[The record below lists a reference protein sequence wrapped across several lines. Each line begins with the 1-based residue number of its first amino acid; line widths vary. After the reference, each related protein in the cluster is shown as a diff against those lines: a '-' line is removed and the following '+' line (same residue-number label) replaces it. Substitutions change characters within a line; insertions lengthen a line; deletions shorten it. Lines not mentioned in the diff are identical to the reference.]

1 MSGVLA
7 GECSREVTSTR
18 EQMKILVTATL
29 DQWGVDRLSQYGE
42 VANEGFGDKKRLLA
56 GRKLARALEGFD
68 VFVTEVD
75 QVRARVLEE
84 VDRLQV
90 IACCRADPANVD
102 VATATERGIPVLHA
116 PGRNA
121 QAVAELTLALMLM
134 SLRNIPQAMDI
145 MRQEGGPQGMVKMA
159 VTFFDLKGN
168 ELWGK
173 VVGIVGL
180 GAVGSEVARRLR
192 SFGVELLVYDPYVPD
207 AAVEHIGARRVDL
220 ATLLK
225 KADVVALHAALTAET
240 KGMLGR
246 EEFRLMKSTARLV
259 NTARAELTDEESL
272 YEALKEGRIA
282 GAALDVF
289 VQEPPPPDYPLLQL
303 PNVIATPHIG
313 GNTHEIPVHQ
323 SRIVVSDLERLFCG
337 ERPLHIVNPSA
348 LEGFR
353 WSDQAEEP
361 DGGDG

>member
-1 MSGVLA
+1 V
-7 GECSREVTSTR
+7 
-18 EQMKILVTATL
+18 KILVTATL
-29 DQWGVDRLSQYGE
+29 DPWGVDRLSRYGE

-56 GRKLARALEGFD
+56 GSKLARALDGVD
-68 VFVTEVD
+68 VFVTEID

-90 IACCRADPANVD
+90 IACCRADPVNVD
-102 VATATERGIPVLHA
+102 VAAATEKGIPVLHA

-134 SLRNIPQAMDI
+134 SLRNIPQSMDI
-145 MRQEGGPQGMVKMA
+145 LRQQGGPQGMVKMA
-159 VTFFDLKGN
+159 VTFFDLKGH

-180 GAVGSEVARRLR
+180 GAVGSEVAKRLR
-192 SFGVELLVYDPYVPD
+192 GFGVELLVCDPYVSD
-207 AAVEHIGARRVDL
+207 EEVVDLGARRADL
-220 ATLLK
+220 VTLLAE
-225 KADVVALHAALTAET
+225 ADVVTLHATLSAET

-246 EEFRLMKSTARLV
+246 EEFRVMKPTARLV
-259 NTARAELTDEESL
+259 NTARAELADEEAL
-272 YEALKEGRIA
+272 CEALKEGRIA

-289 VQEPPPPDYPLLQL
+289 AQEPPPPDHPLLQL

-313 GNTHEIPVHQ
+313 GNTYEIPVHQ

-337 ERPLHIVNPSA
+337 ERPLHIVNPST
-348 LEGFR
+348 LQGFGWR
-353 WSDQAEEP
+353 DRAEQP
-361 DGGDG
+361 GPRDG

>member
-1 MSGVLA
+1 
-7 GECSREVTSTR
+7 
-18 EQMKILVTATL
+18 MKILVTATL

-90 IACCRADPANVD
+90 IACCRADPVNVD
-102 VATATERGIPVLHA
+102 VARATERGIPVLHA

-145 MRQEGGPQGMVKMA
+145 LRQEGGPQGLVKMA

-168 ELWGK
+168 EMWGK

-180 GAVGSEVARRLR
+180 GAVGSEVAKRLR
-192 SFGVELLVYDPYVPD
+192 GFDVELLVCDPYVTD
-207 AAVEHIGARRVDL
+207 AVLEHLGARRVDL
-220 ATLLK
+220 VTLLAE
-225 KADVVALHAALTAET
+225 ADVVTLHVPLSAET

-246 EEFRLMKSTARLV
+246 EEFRLMKPTARLV

-272 YEALKEGRIA
+272 YETLKEGRIA

-313 GNTHEIPVHQ
+313 GNTYEIPVHQ

-353 WSDQAEEP
+353 WRDQAEEP
-361 DGGDG
+361 DPGDG